1 MPIIPILPGQP
12 LHILR
17 HQGGS
22 ESIFPVDHRLAA
34 AAKNPVLRLVVAKH
48 VHHANRRQADRE
60 QVWPLVDDGT
70 DEQAAPEPN
79 QGSPVQ
85 PGTYTYDNGPN
96 TNWGGLPIGEGPGGN
111 CTGAFNESG
120 SQGYGDQLHYISGPG
135 YYGGH
140 PKIEFDFDSLAAPV
154 LGQWAEDDDFAN
166 PNIARFEA
174 ELRKRDKVY
183 EFHTYPGTKHAFFND
198 DRPEVYD
205 RDAAVRSWERTID
218 HLTRYL

>member
-1 MPIIPILPGQP
+1 MGEMIKFGSGGKTASGYMAIPSPDKARGRGVVVIQEWWGL
-12 LHILR
+12 
-17 HQGGS
+17 
-22 ESIFPVDHRLAA
+22 VDHIKRVADKFALEGFHALAPDLYRGETA
-34 AAKNPVLRLVVAKH
+34 
-48 VHHANRRQADRE
+48 
-60 QVWPLVDDGT
+60 
-70 DEQAAPEPN
+70 
-79 QGSPVQ
+79 GSPDEAEKLLMALNIAEAEKDLRGAVERLRFVTGR
-85 PGTYTYDNGPN
+85 PVATVGFCM
-96 TNWGGLPIGEGPGGN
+96 GGALSLFAACSNPKDVAA
-111 CTGAFNESG
+111 CVV
-120 SQGYGDQLHYISGPG
+120 

-140 PKIEFDFDSLAAPV
+140 PKVEFDFDGLAAPV

-174 ELRKRDKVY
+174 ELGKRDKAY